1 VISIQER
8 AVSCVILA
16 ASFRRGPDGV
26 RDFPPS
32 VRDLYHAV
40 VARPDWVT
48 ARSLTQQAL
57 VVCSVLLGSPALDA
71 RYQAD
76 VDAGLLGFGAGED
89 EEMAR
94 ATADVEQA
102 LGRAAQQGQQQQQ
115 QQEQR
120 QEPGQQQQ
128 QQQQQEPGD
137 QQQQQQQQQEQE
149 RGGQQR
155 QQQQQQERQVD
166 DGGLL
171 GGGESSPWQ
180 PEPPTAGGELPSAG
194 EEPPTRGVD
203 LPEVAA
209 EEPDI
214 IHTWL
219 NAGLTEGGEL
229 QVAKAHGFEVYL
241 GERSST
247 AQAVAAA
254 IIPIASTEES
264 IDLTVQL
271 VSSDF
276 TVPSVPQTLTVRRT
290 GASDGRATFDIVP
303 LHAGPST
310 LTVTV
315 DVKGNFLQRL
325 DVTFDV
331 GSQARPQPDV
341 DVYGRPIAAAGVLGE
356 RIATLQFLPT
366 AGGYQLIAKQVSAEP
381 IDIRITAAEL
391 AARINGVRSE
401 LLATVQNS
409 AVALNLDITAQDNAT
424 ALQKLAFEGYLL
436 FQSIF
441 LGSGAS
447 PQLVKVGQWLLT
459 ESKRNDFTTLQVV
472 SSGFPV
478 PWPLMYLTDDFAKTR
493 LSWDNFIGMRCV
505 VEQVPM
511 LEITTAPPEPRIDPT
526 PSLTVRALYN
536 TGIDAAM
543 PSLPVQAQRI
553 YWEGRGV
560 ALTEGTSAD
569 DLMNKALAAGA
580 TDQVLYLY
588 CHAEASTLDPADAK
602 LILSDS
608 QSVTLGQLQV
618 FAPWGSGLAG
628 HPLVFINACES
639 GELTPTFYD
648 GFVPY
653 FLAKGA
659 RGVIGTETKT
669 PGLFASEWAK
679 AFFDDFFTGKP
690 LGRVVLDQRR
700 RFLAEHNNPLGLLYG
715 IHCDTDTVVSPALAP
730 IAPTTP

>member
-1 VISIQER
+1 MVSIQER

-26 RDFPPS
+26 RDLPPS
-32 VRDLYHAV
+32 VHDLYEAV

-57 VVCSVLLGSPALDA
+57 VVCRVLIGSPALDA

-89 EEMAR
+89 DEMTR

-102 LGRAAQQGQQQQQ
+102 LTEDAQQGQQQQQ
-115 QQEQR
+115 QQEQ
-120 QEPGQQQQ
+120 
-128 QQQQQEPGD
+128 QEPGD
-137 QQQQQQQQQEQE
+137 QQQQQQEQ
-149 RGGQQR
+149 
-155 QQQQQQERQVD
+155 QVD

-171 GGGESSPWQ
+171 GGGESEPWH
-180 PEPPTAGGELPSAG
+180 PEPPTVSEDA
-194 EEPPTRGVD
+194 PPTVSEDAPPTVSDGRG
-203 LPEVAA
+203 PGA

-229 QVAKAHGFEVYL
+229 QVATPHGFEVYL

-247 AQAVAAA
+247 AEAVVAAF
-254 IIPIASTEES
+254 IPLATTEES

-271 VSSDF
+271 VSGDF
-276 TVPSVPQTLTVRRT
+276 TVPAVPQTLTVRRS

-331 GSQARPQPDV
+331 GSQARPEPDV

-366 AGGYQLIAKQVSAEP
+366 AGGYQLIAKQVLAEP

-391 AARINGVRSE
+391 AARITGVRNE

-459 ESKRNDFTTLQVV
+459 ESSRSDFTTLQVV

-478 PWPLMYLTDDFAKTR
+478 PWPLMYLTDDFAHTP

-536 TGIDAAM
+536 TGIDASM
-543 PSLPVQAQRI
+543 PSLPVQAQRT

-560 ALTEGTSAD
+560 TLTEGTSAD

-580 TDQVLYLY
+580 NDQVLYLY

-618 FAPWGSGLAG
+618 FAPWGSALAG

-679 AFFDDFFTGKP
+679 AFFDDFFAGKP
-690 LGRVVLDQRR
+690 LGQVVLDQRR

-715 IHCDTDTVVSPALAP
+715 IHCDTDTVVNPALAP
-730 IAPTTP
+730 IAPATP

>member
-1 VISIQER
+1 MLSIQER
-8 AVSCVILA
+8 AVACVLLA
-16 ASFRRGPDGV
+16 ASFRRGPEGI
-26 RDFPPS
+26 
-32 VRDLYHAV
+32 RDLPSSVNDLYQAV
-40 VARPDWVT
+40 VTRPDWVT
-48 ARSLTQQAL
+48 ARNLTQQAL
-57 VVCSVLLGSPALDA
+57 VVCRVLLESPVLDA
-71 RYQAD
+71 RYEAD
-76 VDAGLLGFGAGED
+76 VNSGRLGLGAGGN

-102 LGRAAQQGQQQQQ
+102 LVQASQQGQQQQQ
-115 QQEQR
+115 QQEQ
-120 QEPGQQQQ
+120 
-128 QQQQQEPGD
+128 
-137 QQQQQQQQQEQE
+137 QEQHND
-149 RGGQQR
+149 G
-155 QQQQQQERQVD
+155 
-166 DGGLL
+166 GGLL
-171 GGGESSPWQ
+171 GGGESDPWQ
-180 PEPPTAGGELPSAG
+180 PGA
-194 EEPPTRGVD
+194 PTRAGKPGMRGG
-203 LPEVAA
+203 LFPEPA
-209 EEPDI
+209 EEQPDI

-219 NAGLTEGGEL
+219 NAGLTEGGAL
-229 QVAKAHGFEVYL
+229 QVARAHGFEVYL
-241 GERSST
+241 GERSTT

-254 IIPIASTEES
+254 VIPIAPTEES

-271 VSSDF
+271 LSSDF
-276 TVPSVPQTLTVRRT
+276 TVPADPQVLTVRRS

-303 LHAGPST
+303 LHPGPST

-366 AGGYQLIAKQVSAEP
+366 AGGYQLIARQVSAEP
-381 IDIRITAAEL
+381 IDIRITPAEL

-401 LLATVQNS
+401 LLATVQNR
-409 AVALNLDITAQDNAT
+409 AVALNLDITPQDNAT

-436 FQSIF
+436 FRSIF

-447 PQLVKVGQWLLT
+447 PQLVEVGKWLLT
-459 ESKRNDFTTLQVV
+459 ESTRADFTTLQVV

-478 PWPLMYLTDDFAKTR
+478 PWPLMYLTDDFAHTP

-511 LEITTAPPEPRIDPT
+511 LEIATAPPEPRIDPT
-526 PSLTVRALYN
+526 PSLSVRALYN
-536 TGIDAAM
+536 TEIDAAM
-543 PSLPVQAQRI
+543 PSLPVTAQRS
-553 YWEGRGV
+553 YWQGRGV

-569 DLMNKALAAGA
+569 DLMNKALSAGA

-588 CHAEASTLDPADAK
+588 CHAEASSLDPADAR

-618 FAPWGSGLAG
+618 FAPWGSALAG

-659 RGVIGTETKT
+659 R
-669 PGLFASEWAK
+669 A
-679 AFFDDFFTGKP
+679 
-690 LGRVVLDQRR
+690 
-700 RFLAEHNNPLGLLYG
+700 
-715 IHCDTDTVVSPALAP
+715 
-730 IAPTTP
+730 

>member
-1 VISIQER
+1 MLSIQER
-8 AVSCVILA
+8 AVACVILA
-16 ASFRRGPDGV
+16 ASFRRGPE
-26 RDFPPS
+26 S
-32 VRDLYHAV
+32 VRDLPSSVHDLYRAV
-40 VARPDWVT
+40 VARPDWAT
-48 ARSLTQQAL
+48 ARNLTQQAL
-57 VVCSVLLGSPALDA
+57 VVCRVLIGSPALDA
-71 RYQAD
+71 RYEAD
-76 VDAGLLGFGAGED
+76 VRAGRLGFGAGED

-102 LGRAAQQGQQQQQ
+102 LNEQW
-115 QQEQR
+115 QQEQ
-120 QEPGQQQQ
+120 QG
-128 QQQQQEPGD
+128 

-149 RGGQQR
+149 AGG
-155 QQQQQQERQVD
+155 QQQQQQQQGQGPTRG
-166 DGGLL
+166 GGLL
-171 GGGESSPWQ
+171 DGGEPSEPWQ
-180 PEPPTAGGELPSAG
+180 PMPPGPPTATDDA
-194 EEPPTRGVD
+194 PTGVG
-203 LPEVAA
+203 

-219 NAGLTEGGEL
+219 NAGLTEGGDL
-229 QVAKAHGFEVYL
+229 QVAQPHGFEVYL

-254 IIPIASTEES
+254 IIPIARSEES

-271 VSSDF
+271 LSSDF
-276 TVPSVPQTLTVRRT
+276 TVPSVPQTLTVGRS
-290 GASDGRATFDIVP
+290 GASAGRARFDIVP

-341 DVYGRPIAAAGVLGE
+341 DVYGRPVAAAGVLGE

-366 AGGYQLIAKQVSAEP
+366 AGGYQLIAKQVSADP
-381 IDIRITAAEL
+381 IDIRITPQEL
-391 AARINGVRSE
+391 AARINGVRGE
-401 LLATVQNS
+401 LLSTVQNS

-424 ALQKLAFEGYLL
+424 ALGKLAFEGYLL

-447 PQLVKVGQWLLT
+447 PELVKVGQWLLT
-459 ESKRNDFTTLQVV
+459 QSKRSDFTTLQVV

-478 PWPLMYLTDDFAKTR
+478 PWPLMYLTDDFAHTP

-505 VEQVPM
+505 IEQVPM
-511 LEITTAPPEPRIDPT
+511 LEITTPPPEPRIDPT

-536 TGIDAAM
+536 TGIDATM
-543 PSLPVQAQRI
+543 PSQPVQAQRT
-553 YWEGRGV
+553 YWQGRGV

-569 DLMNKALAAGA
+569 DLISQALGGGAG
-580 TDQVLYLY
+580 DQVLYLY
-588 CHAEASTLDPADAK
+588 CHAEASALDPADAK
-602 LILSDS
+602 LILSGS

-618 FAPWGSGLAG
+618 FAPWGSALSG

-690 LGRVVLDQRR
+690 LGQVVLDQRR

-715 IHCDTDTVVSPALAP
+715 IHCDTDTVVSPALA
-730 IAPTTP
+730 APAPPTP

>member
-1 VISIQER
+1 MVSIQER
-8 AVSCVILA
+8 AVGCVILA
-16 ASFRRGPDGV
+16 ASFRRGPEGV
-26 RDFPPS
+26 RGLPPS
-32 VRDLYHAV
+32 VNDLYQAV

-48 ARSLTQQAL
+48 ARNLTEQAL
-57 VVCSVLLGSPALDA
+57 VVCRVLAGSPALDA

-76 VDAGLLGFGAGED
+76 VYAGLLGFGASED

-102 LGRAAQQGQQQQQ
+102 LTEQWH
-115 QQEQR
+115 QER
-120 QEPGQQQQ
+120 QA
-128 QQQQQEPGD
+128 
-137 QQQQQQQQQEQE
+137 QQQQQQQQEQDD
-149 RGGQQR
+149 GW
-155 QQQQQQERQVD
+155 QQQQQQDQQHETTG
-166 DGGLL
+166 GGLL
-171 GGGESSPWQ
+171 GGGETSEPWQ
-180 PEPPTAGGELPSAG
+180 PTPPGATAPGDDVPAAVG
-194 EEPPTRGVD
+194 EELDVI
-203 LPEVAA
+203 A
-209 EEPDI
+209 
-214 IHTWL
+214 TWL

-229 QVAKAHGFEVYL
+229 QVARPHGFEVYL

-254 IIPIASTEES
+254 FIPVARNEES
-264 IDLTVQL
+264 IELAVQL
-271 VSSDF
+271 LSSDF
-276 TVPSVPQTLTVRRT
+276 RVPSVPQTLTVERN
-290 GASDGRATFDIVP
+290 GASTARATFDIVP

-341 DVYGRPIAAAGVLGE
+341 DVYGRPVAAAGVLGE

-366 AGGYQLIAKQVSAEP
+366 VGGYQLIAKQVSTDP

-391 AARINGVRSE
+391 AARINGVRGE
-401 LLATVQNS
+401 LLSTVQNP
-409 AVALNLDITAQDNAT
+409 AVALNLDITAQDNAA
-424 ALQKLAFEGYLL
+424 ALRKLAFEGYLL

-441 LGSGAS
+441 AGSGAS
-447 PQLVKVGQWLLT
+447 PQLVKAGQWLLT
-459 ESKRNDFTTLQVV
+459 ESRRSDFTTLQVV

-478 PWPLMYLTDDFAKTR
+478 PWPLMYLTDDFANMP

-511 LEITTAPPEPRIDPT
+511 LEITTPPPEPRIDPT

-536 TGIDAAM
+536 TGIDATM
-543 PSLPVQAQRI
+543 PSRPVQAQRD
-553 YWEGRGV
+553 YWQGRGV

-569 DLMNKALAAGA
+569 DLMMRALAAGA
-580 TDQVLYLY
+580 NDQVLYLY
-588 CHAEASTLDPADAK
+588 CHAEASALDPADAR
-602 LILSDS
+602 LILTDS

-618 FAPWGSGLAG
+618 FAPWGSGLSG

-679 AFFDDFFTGKP
+679 AFFDDFFAGKP
-690 LGRVVLDQRR
+690 LGKVVLDQRR

-730 IAPTTP
+730 LPPATRAAN

>member
-1 VISIQER
+1 VGSIQDR
-8 AVSCVILA
+8 AVEVVILA
-16 ASFRRGPDGV
+16 ASFRRG
-26 RDFPPS
+26 RDFVASNFPQS
-32 VRDLYHAV
+32 VLDLYDAV
-40 VARPDWVT
+40 VARPDWTT
-48 ARSLTQQAL
+48 ARDLTQQGL
-57 VVCSVLLGSPALDA
+57 VVAGVLFGNPRLEA

-89 EEMAR
+89 DEMDQATSGVER
-94 ATADVEQA
+94 A
-102 LGRAAQQGQQQQQ
+102 LNQQQQQQDQPGQQQQQ
-115 QQEQR
+115 QQEQDGPDR
-120 QEPGQQQQ
+120 QGQQQQ
-128 QQQQQEPGD
+128 Q
-137 QQQQQQQQQEQE
+137 
-149 RGGQQR
+149 R
-155 QQQQQQERQVD
+155 QERQQD

-171 GGGESSPWQ
+171 GGGGASQPWR
-180 PEPPTAGGELPSAG
+180 PYVPTPPTAAEDGP
-194 EEPPTRGVD
+194 
-203 LPEVAA
+203 A

-219 NAGLTEGGEL
+219 NAGLTDGGEL
-229 QVAKAHGFEVYL
+229 QVAQPHGFEVYL

-254 IIPIASTEES
+254 IIPIARSEES

-271 VSSDF
+271 LSSDF
-276 TVPSVPQTLTVRRT
+276 TVPAIPQTLTVRRG

-303 LHAGPST
+303 LHSGPST

-331 GSQARPQPDV
+331 GSQARPHPVV

-366 AGGYQLIAKQVSAEP
+366 AGGYQLIARQVSADP

-401 LLATVQNS
+401 LLSTVQNS
-409 AVALNLDITAQDNAT
+409 AVALNLDISAQDNAT
-424 ALQKLAFEGYLL
+424 ALEKLAFEGFLL

-441 LGSGAS
+441 MGSGAS
-447 PQLVKVGQWLLT
+447 PTLVAAGRWLLT
-459 ESKRNDFTTLQVV
+459 ESRRSDFTTLQVV

-478 PWPLMYLTDDFAKTR
+478 PWPLMYLTEDFAHTP

-511 LEITTAPPEPRIDPT
+511 LEITTPPPQPRIDPT
-526 PSLTVRALYN
+526 PRLTVRALYN
-536 TGIDAAM
+536 TGIDASM
-543 PSLPVQAQRI
+543 PSLPVKAQRT
-553 YWEGRGV
+553 YWQGRGV

-569 DLMNKALAAGA
+569 DLISGALAAGA

-588 CHAEASTLDPADAK
+588 CHAEASAVDPADAK

-608 QSVTLGQLQV
+608 QSVSLGQLQV
-618 FAPWGSGLAG
+618 FAPWASALAG

-679 AFFDDFFTGKP
+679 AFFDDFFTGKA
-690 LGRVVLDQRR
+690 LGKVVLDQRR